1 MTRVAELALQGRIR
15 FRSPRILHVA
25 LALLDGV
32 CDVGW
37 EVLCGGGGDV
47 DVRGENIRGR
57 AER

>member
-1 MTRVAELALQGRIR
+1 MAELALQGRIR